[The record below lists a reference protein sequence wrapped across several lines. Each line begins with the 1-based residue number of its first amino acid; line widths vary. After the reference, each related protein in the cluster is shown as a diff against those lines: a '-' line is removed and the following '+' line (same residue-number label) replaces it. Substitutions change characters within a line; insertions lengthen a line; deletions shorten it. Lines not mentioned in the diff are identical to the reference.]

1 MSDSSTLNSVARQ
14 APLSMKLSR
23 QGHRSGLPCPSPGD
37 LPDPGVRLRSPSGQA
52 DSLPLEPPRKLPANE
67 KEEVKSVQIWKGE
80 NKIVFAEDMIVCV
93 ESIYSYNIT

>member
-1 MSDSSTLNSVARQ
+1 M
-14 APLSMKLSR
+14 
-23 QGHRSGLPCPSPGD
+23 
-37 LPDPGVRLRSPSGQA
+37 QA